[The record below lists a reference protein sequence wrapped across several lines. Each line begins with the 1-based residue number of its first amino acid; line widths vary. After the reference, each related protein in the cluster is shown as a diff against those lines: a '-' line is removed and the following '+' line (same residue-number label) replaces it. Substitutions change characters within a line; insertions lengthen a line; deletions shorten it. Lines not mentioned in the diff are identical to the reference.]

1 MAERDHP
8 KINIKRQSLLWLS
21 PNDKSVEEAACFIY
35 DESNYVKPLLQ
46 SVILLILVVI
56 IDLIKR
62 NKKKRKN
69 PKFPYIDVSNG

>member
-1 MAERDHP
+1 MTYFIFFI
-8 KINIKRQSLLWLS
+8 INF
-21 PNDKSVEEAACFIY
+21 VAAYFIY
-35 DESNYVKPLLQ
+35 DEPNYVKPLLQ

-69 PKFPYIDVSNG
+69 QSS